1 MSLELQREGMLFGKL
16 LEDVFSSWKEIGFHY
31 PKQSCCGFFKVV
43 KNRQGRTFKFY
54 LGGCQHALDRLNFSG
69 PTERIWAVRYHWEL

>member
-1 MSLELQREGMLFGKL
+1 MLFGKL

-43 KNRQGRTFKFY
+43 KNRRDETSEIELPEK
-54 LGGCQHALDRLNFSG
+54 G
-69 PTERIWAVRYHWEL
+69 PLVRPSSNSRRETP